1 MTSAVA
7 WLDTDD
13 DERRR
18 MRELIAMFR
27 DQGAVDELGMGRIR
41 DAFSS
46 RLFPGTSVLW
56 SRARYLLFVPWI
68 YNGLEDGAGAPGTA
82 EDRARKLQKRLA
94 KSLNARHGAGSG
106 VIGASGADVR
116 QPPDVILWAA
126 LGDWGIRLD
135 PGRMSQVRDECVA
148 RSVRR
153 SDLEGEFDY
162 GVGLWHPV
170 VNRLR
175 PSGFPEDVS
184 LDLTPAEAA
193 FLAELGAS
201 ADALPGTIAAARA
214 DSLLAQLV
222 EFGCPTE
229 VNVPWDHP
237 APTAS
242 TDLREAMSHAGRF
255 SDAIQGARLLYALM
269 VGEVR
274 GDDDGF
280 FEAAEAAYTDWATDI
295 AGARAEELD
304 EWTADLRPF
313 WQVARAINPR
323 IHGEMSFVAAWATLL
338 RGDLAD
344 LPNDPGARRLIIER
358 EHAAKGA
365 KRARL
370 ARDGSIG
377 RDARAVLPGRLL
389 FRWTQA
395 QSIARDIRAP
405 VGH

>member
-1 MTSAVA
+1 MTSVVA

-27 DQGAVDELGMGRIR
+27 DEGAVDELGMGRIR
-41 DAFSS
+41 DAFSN

-56 SRARYLLFVPWI
+56 SRARYLLFVPWV
-68 YNGLEDGAGAPGTA
+68 YNELEDGGGAPGTA

-94 KSLNARHGAGSG
+94 RSLNARHGAGSG

-135 PGRMSQVRDECVA
+135 PGRMSQVREECVA
-148 RSVRR
+148 RSTRR
-153 SDLEGEFDY
+153 TELEGEIDY
-162 GVGLWHPV
+162 GAGLWHPI

-175 PSGFPEDVS
+175 PQGFPDNVG
-184 LDLTPAEAA
+184 LDLSPAEAT
-193 FLAELGAS
+193 FLAELITS
-201 ADALPGTIAAARA
+201 PDALVGTTAAARA

-222 EFGCPTE
+222 EFGCPTDVE
-229 VNVPWDHP
+229 VPWQYP

-242 TDLREAMSHAGRF
+242 GDLRGAMRHAGLF
-255 SDAIQGARLLYALM
+255 SDAIQGARLLYAVM
-269 VGEVR
+269 VGEAR

-280 FEAAEAAYTDWATDI
+280 LEAAEAAYSHWATEI
-295 AGARAEELD
+295 AGPRTEELTH
-304 EWTADLRPF
+304 WAGDLGPF
-313 WQVARAINPR
+313 WQVVRTINPR
-323 IHGEMSFVAAWATLL
+323 IRGEMTFVAEWTALL
-338 RGDLAD
+338 RTDLEELVDDAA
-344 LPNDPGARRLIIER
+344 ARRLIVDR

-365 KRARL
+365 NRARL

-377 RDARAVLPGRLL
+377 RDARAVVPDRLR
-389 FRWTQA
+389 FRWSQA
-395 QSIARDIRAP
+395 QSISDDIRTP
-405 VGH
+405 VGP

>member
-1 MTSAVA
+1 MTSVVA

-27 DQGAVDELGMGRIR
+27 DLGAVDELGIGRIR
-41 DAFSS
+41 DAFSN

-116 QPPDVILWAA
+116 QPPDLILWAA

-135 PGRMSQVRDECVA
+135 PGRMSQVREECVA

-153 SDLEGEFDY
+153 SELEGEVDH

-170 VNRLR
+170 VNRLL
-175 PSGFPEDVS
+175 PSGFPDDVS

-193 FLAELGAS
+193 FLAELIAS
-201 ADALPGTIAAARA
+201 PDALAGTSASARA

-222 EFGCPTE
+222 EFGCPTD
-229 VNVPWDHP
+229 VDVPWDHP

-242 TDLREAMSHAGRF
+242 IDLREAMGHAGLF

-274 GDDDGF
+274 GEDDGF
-280 FEAAEAAYTDWATDI
+280 FEAAEAAYAHWATEIAEPRAEVLDDWA
-295 AGARAEELD
+295 
-304 EWTADLRPF
+304 ADLRPF
-313 WQVARAINPR
+313 WQVVRTINPR
-323 IHGEMSFVAAWATLL
+323 IRGEMSFVGTWATFL

-344 LPNDPGARRLIIER
+344 LPNDPGARRLIVER

-377 RDARAVLPGRLL
+377 RDARAVVPDRLR
-389 FRWTQA
+389 FRWNQA
-395 QSIARDIRAP
+395 QSITHDIRTPA
-405 VGH
+405 GH